1 MSVKAVVFDFW
12 GTLVATG
19 TYSPMRQ
26 THRLLAPQHEFSEF
40 VQIFETA
47 FMTKEYRDQA
57 EAFSVCCE
65 AFGMPPRNYMISRLI
80 GIWNKNKILAQLFPD
95 TVETLDA
102 LKKKGIKIGVVS
114 NTDCF
119 GMDMLF
125 DRLEIKNFIDVVH
138 FSFRTGILKND
149 SSAVDAMLQELGV
162 SKDETLMVGDSV
174 ESDMACAQAVGIK
187 GILVDRKNKREFSP
201 KIVDLRELVKLLEE

>member
-26 THRLLAPQHEFSEF
+26 THRLLAPGYEFSEF
-40 VQIFETA
+40 VRIFEQA

-65 AFGMPPRNYMISRLI
+65 AFDMQPRNYMISRLI

-95 TVETLDA
+95 TLETLAA
-102 LKKKGIKIGVVS
+102 LKKKNIKIGVLS

-125 DRLEIKNFIDVVH
+125 DRLEIKNFVDVVH

-149 SSAVDAMLQELGV
+149 SPAIDAMLNELGV
-162 SKDETLMVGDSV
+162 EKDETLLVGDSV
-174 ESDMACAQAVGIK
+174 ESDMACAQAAGIK
-187 GILVDRKNKREFSP
+187 GILVDRKNKREFAP
-201 KIVDLRELVKLLEE
+201 KIADLRDVVKLIEE